1 MTVFVATP
9 SVALAAGR
17 RVAASVRR
25 QVPVTRRLVRLWPI
39 LAGGGAA
46 ALVVW
51 RVKLDGD
58 VADLVLAAGVA
69 IGLSPILGDAS
80 AVTLASSP
88 TSLRLRAAARA
99 AVALPVA
106 LLSWLGWRVLA
117 QHHVPGAP
125 PLSHLSTWAP
135 ADTGWLIL
143 LAILAVALALEAA
156 GARRGAVAGITAP
169 IVLLGIAAL
178 LPRLPASVAM
188 LPVAD
193 QRGRWLGTVAVAT
206 VMTLVATRD
215 PGRTWTPRTAVLG
228 VIGGVSGGRRAPSRR

>member
-1 MTVFVATP
+1 MIAFVPTP
-9 SVALAAGR
+9 SVALTTGR

-39 LAGGGAA
+39 VAGGGAA

-51 RVKLDGD
+51 RTKLDGD

-69 IGLSPILGDAS
+69 IGISPIFGDAA

-88 TSLRLRAAARA
+88 TSLRLRAAARG
-99 AVALPVA
+99 ALAIPVA
-106 LLSWLGWRVLA
+106 VLAWLGLRVLA

-143 LAILAVALALEAA
+143 LAVLAVALALEAA
-156 GARRGAVAGITAP
+156 GARRGAVAGITGP

-178 LPRLPASVAM
+178 LPRLPASISM

-193 QRGRWLGTVAVAT
+193 QRARWLGTVAVAT
-206 VMTLVATRD
+206 VMVLVATRD
-215 PGRTWTPRTAVLG
+215 PGRTWSSRTVVPD